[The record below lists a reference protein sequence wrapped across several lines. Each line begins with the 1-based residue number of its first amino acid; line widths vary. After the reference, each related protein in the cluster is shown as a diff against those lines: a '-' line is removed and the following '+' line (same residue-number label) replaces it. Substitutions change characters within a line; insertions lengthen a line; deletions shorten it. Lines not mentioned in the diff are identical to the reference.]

1 MKEQIYAKAYEIL
14 HRRKEIAEREAFN
27 FEENLINFADY
38 TENEKQINNLTIKC
52 GIALAK
58 KLNIDKEKK
67 EKEKLIEIRKKLLAK
82 YGYTEKDLTPKY
94 YCSKCNDTGYI
105 GKEKCQ
111 CFKKILTDLLIED
124 SQLVDNSC
132 SLDNPDQKNAKAYK
146 FAKEFCAKFPNVTRK
161 NIIFSGKTGTGKSYI
176 TNAIATSL
184 MQKQIPVL
192 LLTSNSL
199 SKKLLD
205 IFLSKEDSDT
215 LEEVLIQ
222 QEVLIIDDLGSEP
235 MRKNV
240 TAEYLLS
247 LLNERIFYGK
257 TTIITTN
264 LDYKDLQNR
273 YNERLMSR
281 LADSEN
287 FYRIELVGSD
297 KRFNIKK

>member
-1 MKEQIYAKAYEIL
+1 
-14 HRRKEIAEREAFN
+14 
-27 FEENLINFADY
+27 
-38 TENEKQINNLTIKC
+38 
-52 GIALAK
+52 
-58 KLNIDKEKK
+58 
-67 EKEKLIEIRKKLLAK
+67 
-82 YGYTEKDLTPKY
+82 
-94 YCSKCNDTGYI
+94 
-105 GKEKCQ
+105 
-111 CFKKILTDLLIED
+111 
-124 SQLVDNSC
+124 
-132 SLDNPDQKNAKAYK
+132 
-146 FAKEFCAKFPNVTRK
+146 

-176 TNAIATSL
+176 TNAIATAL

-199 SKKLLD
+199 SKKLID
-205 IFLSKEDSDT
+205 IFLSKEDSDA

-235 MRKNV
+235 LRKNV

-264 LDYKDLQNR
+264 LDYQDLQSR

-287 FYRIELVGSD
+287 FYRIELVGPD
-297 KRFNIKK
+297 KRFNLKK